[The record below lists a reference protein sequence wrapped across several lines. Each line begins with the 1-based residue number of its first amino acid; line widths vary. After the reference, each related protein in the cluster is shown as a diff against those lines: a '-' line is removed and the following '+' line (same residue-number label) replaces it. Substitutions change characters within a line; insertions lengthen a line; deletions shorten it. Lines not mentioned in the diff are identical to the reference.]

1 MAQVRNTA
9 NSTARALEQTGKDPR
24 LERKKERA
32 KAEQAGHREE
42 VPQTQNKEAQ
52 QTQNK
57 KTPEAVQTQK
67 GQNINKN
74 I

>member
-1 MAQVRNTA
+1 MAQVENTT
-9 NSTARALEQTGKDPR
+9 NNTARALEQSGKDPR
-24 LERKKERA
+24 LERKKERE

-42 VPQTQNKEAQ
+42 TPP
-52 QTQNK
+52 TQNK

-67 GQNINKN
+67 GQNINRN